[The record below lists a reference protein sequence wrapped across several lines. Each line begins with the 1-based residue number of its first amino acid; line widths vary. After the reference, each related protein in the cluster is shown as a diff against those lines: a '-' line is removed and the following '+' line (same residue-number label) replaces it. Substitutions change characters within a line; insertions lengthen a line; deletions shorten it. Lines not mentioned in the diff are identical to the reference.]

1 MENRKEFAE
10 MTAEE
15 IKKFLY
21 KAIGT
26 DSCFILQQVITHNG
40 HYSPTIEHYKYDCM
54 GPSWS
59 HSKEVIGYTKQVW
72 KLNTES
78 ATLDDLKAAAKRLRN
93 LGWRF

>member
-1 MENRKEFAE
+1 MENPKEIAE

-26 DSCFILQQVITHNG
+26 DSSFILRQVITHNG
-40 HYSPTIEHYKYDCM
+40 HYETDIEHYKYDCM

-59 HSKEVIGYTKQVW
+59 HRKEVIGYTKQVW
-72 KLNTES
+72 KLNTEV
-78 ATLDDLKAAAKRLRN
+78 ATFDDLKAAAKRLRN

>member
-1 MENRKEFAE
+1 MENPKEIAE

-21 KAIGT
+21 KAIST
-26 DSCFILQQVITHNG
+26 DSPFILQEIINDGGEHR
-40 HYSPTIEHYKYDCM
+40 HDIEHYSYDCY

-59 HSKEVIGYTKQVW
+59 HRKELINYTTKIW
-72 KLNTES
+72 KLNSEV